1 LELKQLS
8 VVSLGGIVGSLARW
22 VASLLIVDPGFPW
35 ATLTV
40 NYLGAVLLTV
50 IVIYTRHH
58 ENPQWWWR
66 PALGTGFCGGFTT
79 YSAFA
84 VTLDHDLNAHNY
96 HGLLAYVLASLIGTF
111 ILVFATNEFLDKRW
125 AKK

>member
-1 LELKQLS
+1 MEVKQLS

-22 VASLLIVDPGFPW
+22 GVSLLIVDPGFPW

-50 IVIYTRHH
+50 IVIYTRYHQS
-58 ENPQWWWR
+58 PQWWWR

-84 VTLDHDLNAHNY
+84 VTINQDLNSHNI
-96 HGLLAYVLASLIGTF
+96 HGLVTYVLASLIGTF

-125 AKK
+125 SKK